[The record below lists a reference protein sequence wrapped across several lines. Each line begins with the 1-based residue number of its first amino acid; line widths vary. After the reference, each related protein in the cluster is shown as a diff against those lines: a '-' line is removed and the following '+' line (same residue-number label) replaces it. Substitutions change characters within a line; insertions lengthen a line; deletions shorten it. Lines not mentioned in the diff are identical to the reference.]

1 MNCSPPALSMEFP
14 RQEYCSELLF
24 PSPGGLPDPGGR
36 TRVSCIGRRILYC
49 WAIREA
55 QTFIVTG
62 FLQNKQ
68 LVGQISVF
76 QCDLAII
83 HLYIGPLTSQLFHFL
98 FKSSHFSLF
107 LLNICLFSELNKDWK
122 RGMWNV
128 IKVQCVTKHFLHSH
142 QALNNSCL
150 K

>member
-1 MNCSPPALSMEFP
+1 MDCSPPALSMEFP
-14 RQEYCSELLF
+14 RQEYCSELPVSF
-24 PSPGGLPDPGGR
+24 SRGSSWPRGR

-49 WAIREA
+49 WATREA

-76 QCDLAII
+76 HCDLATI

-142 QALNNSCL
+142 QALSNSYL